1 MSIKPPR
8 QTMTPPGV
16 IVPAT
21 LLAILEQCSFDR
33 KKLGDRASP
42 LTQAAFMDPALD
54 HQSRPQPFTLMRM
67 LVASRALQA
76 PSLGAVTQP
85 AQQLPLA
92 LASPLRAEP
101 EGAGLDNGTSSQLG
115 MVQNQVGRSNPSQ
128 RLPSHHDPIRAPQA
142 TTTILRG
149 HSKPATSPADG
160 PMCRLQAPTEQVSA
174 ALRIPQVA

>member
-1 MSIKPPR
+1 
-8 QTMTPPGV
+8 MTPPGV

-21 LLAILEQCSFDR
+21 LLAILEQRSFDR

-42 LTQAAFMDPALD
+42 LTQAVFMDPALD

-115 MVQNQVGRSNPSQ
+115 MVQNQVGRSDPSQ
-128 RLPSHHDPIRAPQA
+128 RLPSHHDPFRAPQA

-160 PMCRLQAPTEQVSA
+160 PMCRLQAPTE
-174 ALRIPQVA
+174 